1 MLSVLLLLSLVS
13 LITSF
18 QLKINK
24 LNIQTINMRLRL
36 NMKYNDD
43 AVVASQVQS
52 RYGTQVSGEEKDI
65 VIEIVAKKRT
75 EINDKQIDIV
85 GGAYNTVYRER
96 KEEVVEKVLDSP
108 ISAVFGILFNPT
120 TMVLAL
126 YFSSIAWTKV
136 KWINNLLKMFGVK
149 GNVNEDKNAVK
160 GTKPADDL
168 PFQIFECSKC
178 QMEMRPAKGRA
189 EVIFG
194 RERFRCSRCGAKASA
209 YFNVDDLTDPRAIER
224 LERIAKEKEEEDDL
238 RGTGDDDEDEEI
250 EEEEEEE
257 KPAPKRRK

>member
-1 MLSVLLLLSLVS
+1 MGSITVLWTLLLASLVS
-13 LITSF
+13 VCHGF
-18 QLKINK
+18 QLRAN
-24 LNIQTINMRLRL
+24 RL
-36 NMKYNDD
+36 NGIRLSMKYNDD
-43 AVVASQVQS
+43 AAVKLHNEL
-52 RYGTQVSGEEKDI
+52 REYGKQISSDKDV
-65 VIEIVAKKRT
+65 VIEIVAKKRS

-136 KWINNLLKMFGVK
+136 KWINNLLKVFGVK
-149 GNVNEDKNAVK
+149 SNVNEDSKNAVK
-160 GTKPADDL
+160 GAKPVDDL

-224 LERIAKEKEEEDDL
+224 LERIAREKEEEDDL
-238 RGTGDDDEDEEI
+238 RGTGDDEDEEEI
-250 EEEEEEE
+250 EEEEE